1 MRRAIS
7 NCSSSIGSS
16 NHFDSSSTATAAS
29 SSSQRDHNTDLSLG
43 LSISTSP
50 LYARKQRSPIKPL
63 LRLELAEQDECN
75 SATFYVKVYM
85 EGIPIGRKVDLLD
98 RRSYCDLIKTLEHMF
113 NTNLISVFSFPPEQK
128 FWQIHAGAEAEVNG
142 DHFEEYHVLTYEDKE
157 GDWMMVGD
165 VPWQMFLSVV
175 RRLKISR
182 SSAEL

>member
-7 NCSSSIGSS
+7 YCSSSIGSS

-85 EGIPIGRKVDLLD
+85 EGIPIGRKVDLLA
-98 RRSYCDLIKTLEHMF
+98 RRSYCDLIKTLEHVF
-113 NTNLISVFSFPPEQK
+113 NTNLI
-128 FWQIHAGAEAEVNG
+128 WAEAEVNG
-142 DHFEEYHVLTYEDKE
+142 DYFEEYHVLTYEDKE
-157 GDWMMVGD
+157 RDWMMVGD

>member
-7 NCSSSIGSS
+7 YCSSSIGSS

-113 NTNLISVFSFPPEQK
+113 NTNLI
-128 FWQIHAGAEAEVNG
+128 WAEAEVNG

-165 VPWQMFLSVV
+165 VPWQ
-175 RRLKISR
+175 
-182 SSAEL
+182 

>member
-7 NCSSSIGSS
+7 YCSSSIGSS

-85 EGIPIGRKVDLLD
+85 EGIPIG
-98 RRSYCDLIKTLEHMF
+98 
-113 NTNLISVFSFPPEQK
+113 
-128 FWQIHAGAEAEVNG
+128 AEAEVNG

-165 VPWQMFLSVV
+165 VPWHTPQLKLFYLCMYCRMFLSVV

>member
-7 NCSSSIGSS
+7 YCSSSMGSS

-63 LRLELAEQDECN
+63 LRRELAEQDECN

-113 NTNLISVFSFPPEQK
+113 NTNLI
-128 FWQIHAGAEAEVNG
+128 WAEAEVNG

>member
-1 MRRAIS
+1 MYI
-7 NCSSSIGSS
+7 
-16 NHFDSSSTATAAS
+16 
-29 SSSQRDHNTDLSLG
+29 
-43 LSISTSP
+43 
-50 LYARKQRSPIKPL
+50 RKQRSPIKPL

-85 EGIPIGRKVDLLD
+85 EGIPIGRKVDLLA
-98 RRSYCDLIKTLEHMF
+98 RRSY
-113 NTNLISVFSFPPEQK
+113 
-128 FWQIHAGAEAEVNG
+128 WAEAEVNG

>member
-1 MRRAIS
+1 MRREIS
-7 NCSSSIGSS
+7 YCSSSIGSS
-16 NHFDSSSTATAAS
+16 NHFDSLTATAAS
-29 SSSQRDHNTDLSLG
+29 SSSQRAHNTDLSLG

-63 LRLELAEQDECN
+63 LSLELAEQDECN

-85 EGIPIGRKVDLLD
+85 EGIPIGRKVDLLA

-113 NTNLISVFSFPPEQK
+113 NTNLI
-128 FWQIHAGAEAEVNG
+128 WAEAEVN

-165 VPWQMFLSVV
+165 VPWLMFLSVV

-182 SSAEL
+182 SNTEL